1 MEVYGGE
8 SRWLG
13 CSALLVDQW
22 GAIERDV
29 GDWHWD
35 SWGNSSS
42 SERTQSCPSGLKR
55 LKPFPLYTPNKSWQ
69 MPHLRYRTQRP
80 HNTHPIHL
88 LCTVADDPISP
99 HKLGKGRC
107 GPCCCTIQHLS
118 APECFIVSTFF
129 QLQDWD
135 LQAAINRLF
144 PAGAV

>member
-1 MEVYGGE
+1 MWVIDIGT
-8 SRWLG
+8 
-13 CSALLVDQW
+13 V
-22 GAIERDV
+22 GAIQALQK
-29 GDWHWD
+29 GP
-35 SWGNSSS
+35 
-42 SERTQSCPSGLKR
+42 CPSGLKR

-144 PAGAV
+144 PAGAVSLITTEGLK